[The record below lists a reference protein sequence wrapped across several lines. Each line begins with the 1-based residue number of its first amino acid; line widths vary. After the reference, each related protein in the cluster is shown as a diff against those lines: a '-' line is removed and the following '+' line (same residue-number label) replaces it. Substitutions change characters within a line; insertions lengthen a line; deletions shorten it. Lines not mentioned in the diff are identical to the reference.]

1 MEISPLLIPISA
13 IVGAFIMIILL
24 RKFENDE
31 RMAMI
36 EKGLNP
42 HMPKPRRPKTNSMI
56 TFHFAAISIGVSLG
70 LLIGY
75 LLESVFNM
83 FAPVAYFS
91 MILLFGGIGLLVSY
105 AVQFNHEERERERE
119 REQEIKAEKH
129 YSDDI

>member
-13 IVGAFIMIILL
+13 IVGVFTMIILL

-42 HMPKPRRPKTNSMI
+42 HMPKPRQPKTNSMI
-56 TFHFAAISIGVSLG
+56 TFHFAAIAIGVSIG
-70 LLIGY
+70 LLIGN
-75 LLESVFNM
+75 LLENLVNM
-83 FAPVAYFS
+83 NEAIAYFS

-105 AVQFNHEERERERE
+105 VVQLNHEERERARERE
-119 REQEIKAEKH
+119 RKAENQ
-129 YSDDI
+129 YTDDI

>member
-1 MEISPLLIPISA
+1 
-13 IVGAFIMIILL
+13 MIILL

-56 TFHFAAISIGVSLG
+56 TFHFAAIAIGVSIG
-70 LLIGY
+70 LLIGN
-75 LLESVFNM
+75 LLENLVNM
-83 FAPVAYFS
+83 NEAVAYFS

-105 AVQFNHEERERERE
+105 GVQLNYEERERERE
-119 REQEIKAEKH
+119 RERKAEKQ
-129 YSDDI
+129 YTDDI